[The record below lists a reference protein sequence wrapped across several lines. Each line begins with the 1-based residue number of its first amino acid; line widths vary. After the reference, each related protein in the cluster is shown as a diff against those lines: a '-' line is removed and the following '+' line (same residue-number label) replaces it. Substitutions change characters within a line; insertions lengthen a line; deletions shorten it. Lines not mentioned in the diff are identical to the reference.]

1 MQKFWKFKRTKL
13 YDLYFEVINSLFSSK
28 GNLEDMQDAGSLH
41 EFLINLHEEYGSLV
55 SFWWGTQLVVSLAS
69 PEAFEEVKAL
79 FDRPSISFDL

>member
-1 MQKFWKFKRTKL
+1 M
-13 YDLYFEVINSLFSSK
+13 NSLFSSK

-69 PEAFEEVKAL
+69 PEMFEEVKAL

>member
-1 MQKFWKFKRTKL
+1 
-13 YDLYFEVINSLFSSK
+13 
-28 GNLEDMQDAGSLH
+28 MQDAGSLH

-69 PEAFEEVKAL
+69 PETFEEVKAL